1 MINRIDV
8 AIDCRDLTRMVQFW
22 TALLGYDHVGYDHG
36 EPMDDRYW
44 AATHPHG
51 AGPRLVFQTVND
63 APSGSKS
70 PIHIDLHVNDID
82 EAAATVIEWGGSRL
96 DAAPIVEAGS
106 AWLRCLDPEGN
117 VLCLVQVAG

>member
-8 AIDCRDLTRMVQFW
+8 AIDCRDLARMSQFW
-22 TALLGYDHVGYDHG
+22 TALLGYDHS

-44 AATHPHG
+44 AATHPSG
-51 AGPRLVFQTVND
+51 AGPRLVFQAVDD

-70 PIHIDLHVNDID
+70 PIHIDVHVNDIED
-82 EAAATVIEWGGSRL
+82 ALATVIASGGSRM
-96 DAAPIVEAGS
+96 DSAPIVEAGS

-117 VLCLVQVAG
+117 VLCLVQGAG